1 MISAAVAVLFC
12 TFFLWSYYRSVEAG
26 IEDRGWDVVVMGDS
40 IIGKGR
46 GDGSVDEY
54 FEKYSGMTMVN
65 GAFGGNCASVGEH
78 ADRYSYHEESINL
91 YNLAKAACYRDF
103 GVQWADL
110 AASQTK
116 VAYFEEAL
124 SELSAADLNQT
135 RILLLAFGTN
145 DYTTGRKLDD
155 PDDPYNVKTYGGA
168 LRYAVELFQETYP
181 DLKVVLVTPLF
192 CHLSERENCFGEDFG
207 GGTLDQYAEKEKEI
221 AAEYGL
227 DVIDVL
233 EDVGINE
240 TNYEDYLED
249 GMHLNEA
256 GRELYARFLA
266 EKIRQLSEEKS
277 E

>member
-181 DLKVVLVTPLF
+181 DLKVVIVTPLF

>member
-1 MISAAVAVLFC
+1 MISAAVAVLLC

-145 DYTTGRKLDD
+145 DYTTGRELDD

>member
-1 MISAAVAVLFC
+1 MISAAAAAFFC
-12 TFFLWSYYRSVEAG
+12 VFFLWSCYQSVEAE
-26 IEDRGWDVVVMGDS
+26 IEDRAWDVVVIGDS

-46 GDGSVDEY
+46 EDGTIDEY

-91 YNLAKAACYRDF
+91 YNLAKAVCYRDF

-116 VAYFEEAL
+116 VAYFDEAL
-124 SELSAADLNQT
+124 SELSAADMNQT
-135 RILLLAFGTN
+135 GILLLAFGTN
-145 DYTTGRKLDD
+145 DYTTGKRLDD

-207 GGTLDQYAEKEKEI
+207 GGTLDKYAEKEKEI

-233 EDVGINE
+233 GDAGINE

-249 GMHLNEA
+249 GMHLNRA

-266 EKIRQLSEEKS
+266 EKISQLSEEKS
-277 E
+277 Q

>member
-91 YNLAKAACYRDF
+91 YNLAKAAGYRDF

-145 DYTTGRKLDD
+145 DYTTGKKLDD

>member
-124 SELSAADLNQT
+124 SELSAVDLNQT

-145 DYTTGRKLDD
+145 DYTTGKKLDD